1 MLSNKFFPYSSMQEI
16 NLDWILTKVKNLM
29 RFLPDDGSVG
39 QILRRT
45 AHGAEWSNE
54 QGGGGAVTSVNGQ
67 TGDVVLAIPDSTSDL
82 INDSG
87 FVDAAGAAAAAPVQK
102 VNGQTGTVT
111 INKTSVGLGNV
122 ANVLQYSASN
132 PPPYPVTSVNTQT
145 GDVVLSIP
153 TDTADLTNTAGY
165 VNAAGAAAAAPVQSV
180 NGYTGA
186 VSLTAADVGAAQAN
200 TSGNGYCK
208 MPDGT
213 LLCWGDFTTNR
224 SQYSMSGFGSMYA
237 ADVDLNLAFAQ
248 TFIAEPSIS
257 VVCTNNGCPI
267 MWARA
272 NASSLVHMQAMRHVN
287 NGPPDGSTWRYIA
300 IGRWTN

>member
-132 PPPYPVTSVNTQT
+132 PPPYPVTSVNGQT
-145 GDVVLSIP
+145 GAVSLAIP
-153 TDTADLTNTAGY
+153 TDTSDLTNTAGF
-165 VNAAGAAAAAPVQSV
+165 VDAAGAAAAAPVQSV
-180 NGYTGA
+180 NGQTGTVTIGNYSSA
-186 VSLTAADVGAAQAN
+186 EVNTHEKWIDDKEIYRKVIRTAFSAGTTDIATGITNLGTLVKFSAIGIDGNGNNFAIPYIWSSTIFTTMLVLSNGTLRIVASNMGAAD
-200 TSGNGYCK
+200 GY
-208 MPDGT
+208 
-213 LLCWGDFTTNR
+213 
-224 SQYSMSGFGSMYA
+224 
-237 ADVDLNLAFAQ
+237 
-248 TFIAEPSIS
+248 FILEYTKTA
-257 VVCTNNGCPI
+257 
-267 MWARA
+267 
-272 NASSLVHMQAMRHVN
+272 
-287 NGPPDGSTWRYIA
+287 
-300 IGRWTN
+300 